1 MTIMW
6 CRRPLLFLAGFVG
19 LAITSTA
26 GAAAAATAPPP
37 AALDFNRDVRPVL
50 ADSCFAC
57 HGPDERKRKG
67 GLRLDLRA
75 AATKPL
81 ESGATAIV
89 PGKPADSELVKRIT
103 SADAD
108 EKMPP
113 ATSQKK
119 LTKAQADLLTRWVAE
134 GAKYA
139 GHWA

>member
-1 MTIMW
+1 MTIKR
-6 CRRPLLFLAGFVG
+6 CHRPLLFLSGLVG
-19 LAITSTA
+19 LTLPCAFGTVA
-26 GAAAAATAPPP
+26 VAAAPPP

-50 ADSCFAC
+50 ADNCFAC

-75 AATKPL
+75 AARKPL

-103 SADAD
+103 SADPD

-113 ATSQKK
+113 A
-119 LTKAQADLLTRWVAE
+119 
-134 GAKYA
+134 
-139 GHWA
+139 